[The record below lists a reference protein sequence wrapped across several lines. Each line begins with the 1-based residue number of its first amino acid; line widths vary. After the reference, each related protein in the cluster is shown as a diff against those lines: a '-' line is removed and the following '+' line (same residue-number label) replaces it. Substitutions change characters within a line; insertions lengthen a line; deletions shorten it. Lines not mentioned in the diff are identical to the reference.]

1 MIYDAQSAAGANA
14 FWRGSRTVAAQ
25 PEMLGIM
32 RALSYILIA
41 LGIYL
46 LASACYQEYHGRT
59 FKPAMLQGKA
69 TGMGAN
75 RGYLYSIP
83 VLREQNPELFHQFM
97 VTHWIYAVAVEAG
110 GCLLYLKNKGFR
122 GVRCWRKPHR

>member
-1 MIYDAQSAAGANA
+1 
-14 FWRGSRTVAAQ
+14 
-25 PEMLGIM
+25 M

-46 LASACYQEYHGRT
+46 LAAAFYQEYQGRT
-59 FKPAMLQGKA
+59 FKPAMLPGKA

-83 VLREQNPELFHQFM
+83 VLKNQNPELFHKFM
-97 VTHWIYAVAVEAG
+97 VTHWIYAAVVEVG
-110 GCLLYLKNKGFR
+110 GCLLYLKTKQDNDL
-122 GVRCWRKPHR
+122 